1 MIDSRAVIDP
11 SARIGENVTVGPFTV
26 IGPGVEIG
34 DECWIGPHAVIQGPT
49 RIGRGNRIFQFASI
63 GEVPQDK
70 KFHGEDSTLEIG
82 DGNVFREFVTVNRGT
97 ADGGG
102 VTRIGD
108 DNWIMAYCHVAHDCL
123 IASHTVFSNNASLAG
138 HVEVE
143 DHAILGGF
151 SLVHQ
156 FSRIGRHAFLA
167 FGSHVDRDVPPF
179 VMAAGQRATPR
190 GVNTEGLRRHGFDG
204 SRVQAVKRA
213 YKTLYRSGLRLE
225 EAREALQ
232 EQGAASPDVQVM
244 AAFLAGG
251 SRGII
256 R

>member
-1 MIDSRAVIDP
+1 MIDPRAVIDP
-11 SARIGENVTVGPFTV
+11 GARIGENVTVGPFSV
-26 IGPGVEIG
+26 IGPGVELG
-34 DECWIGPHAVIQGPT
+34 DGCWVGPHAVIQGPA
-49 RIGRGNRIFQFASI
+49 RIGRDNRIFQFASI
-63 GEVPQDK
+63 GEIPQDK
-70 KFHGEDSTLEIG
+70 KFHGENSSLEIG

-108 DNWIMAYCHVAHDCL
+108 GNWVMAYCHIAHDCL
-123 IASHTVFSNNASLAG
+123 IANHTVFSNNASLAG
-138 HVEVE
+138 HVEV
-143 DHAILGGF
+143 DDYAILGGF

-190 GVNTEGLRRHGFDG
+190 GVNTEGLRRHGF
-204 SRVQAVKRA
+204 SRESIQAVKRA
-213 YKTLYRSGLRLE
+213 YKILYRSGLRLE
-225 EAREALQ
+225 QARESLMDQAD
-232 EQGAASPDVQVM
+232 GAPEVEAF
-244 AAFLAGG
+244 AAFIAGT

>member
-1 MIDSRAVIDP
+1 MIDPRAVIDP
-11 SARIGENVTVGPFTV
+11 GARIGENVTVGPFSV
-26 IGPGVEIG
+26 IGPGVELG
-34 DECWIGPHAVIQGPT
+34 DGCWVGPHAVIQGPT
-49 RIGRGNRIFQFASI
+49 RIGRDNRIFQFASI
-63 GEVPQDK
+63 GEIPQDK
-70 KFHGEDSTLEIG
+70 KFHGENSSLEIG
-82 DGNVFREFVTVNRGT
+82 DGNAFREFVTVNRGT

-108 DNWIMAYCHVAHDCL
+108 GNWVMAYCHIAHDCL
-123 IASHTVFSNNASLAG
+123 IANHTVFSNNASLAG
-138 HVEVE
+138 HVEV
-143 DHAILGGF
+143 DDYAILGGF

-190 GVNTEGLRRHGFDG
+190 GVNTEGLRRHGF
-204 SRVQAVKRA
+204 SRESIQAVKRA
-213 YKTLYRSGLRLE
+213 YKILYRSGLRLE
-225 EAREALQ
+225 QARESLMDQAD
-232 EQGAASPDVQVM
+232 GAPEVEAF
-244 AAFLAGG
+244 AAFIAGT